1 MLTTSQVPKTKQEL
15 IQSLQKAN
23 FKSFQ
28 VYENLDL
35 LNFPNKS
42 ELSWSRFFGQVG
54 SEVKVYSGC

>member
-15 IQSLQKAN
+15 INSLQKAN

-42 ELSWSRFFGQVG
+42 ELQKMRACVI
-54 SEVKVYSGC
+54 VIRPI